1 MSSPLRL
8 GVRMSW
14 RPVTVTERTGTA
26 GIPMIGTIPF
36 RRTGRGAPCGPR
48 PPGPLTCAGRAVR
61 HYRLKDNRS
70 AERRHR
76 RICWPDETRA
86 GDGRHLVDP
95 GGDEHRRG
103 WTHMMINPTGP
114 ARHPAPVRTSR
125 QGHHQ
130 SAQRLVAVGPG
141 PVPGGVGECDLRQV
155 HVDANGRIRQTHQRI
170 RMEAR
175 GGSARKNRCAS
186 SAEHCHPA
194 MRPRIT
200 QSGALAV
207 VRSGRLVILRA

>member
-1 MSSPLRL
+1 MY
-8 GVRMSW
+8 W
-14 RPVTVTERTGTA
+14 RPVTATERTGGG
-26 GIPMIGTIPF
+26 GIPMISTVPF
-36 RRTGRGAPCGPR
+36 RRTGRAAPFGPGGDQASPGPSHAGGPR
-48 PPGPLTCAGRAVR
+48 CLSSAAEGQQICRATSLA
-61 HYRLKDNRS
+61 HLLP
-70 AERRHR
+70 E
-76 RICWPDETRA
+76 ETRA

-103 WTHMMINPTGP
+103 WTHMMINLTGP

-125 QGHHQ
+125 HGHHQ